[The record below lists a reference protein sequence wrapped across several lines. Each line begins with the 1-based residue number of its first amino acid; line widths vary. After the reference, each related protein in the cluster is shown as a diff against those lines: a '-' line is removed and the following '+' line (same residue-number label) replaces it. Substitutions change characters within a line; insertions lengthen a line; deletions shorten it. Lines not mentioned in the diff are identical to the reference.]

1 MTATL
6 TNATAEISD
15 LTSRYSA
22 VAGRTSILR
31 AAIARIEREMD
42 AINEAV
48 DAEVDGAEVDFARL
62 PALRTERNRLAAL
75 LAPLSAE
82 EQYTTRALAAYGIA
96 TS

>member
-15 LTSRYSA
+15 LTDRYSA
-22 VAGRTSILR
+22 VAGRASTLR
-31 AAIARIEREMD
+31 AALAQIEREIV
-42 AINEAV
+42 AINDAV

-82 EQYTTRALAAYGIA
+82 EQYTTRALAAYGI
-96 TS
+96 TTP